1 MKNILLRIIL
11 DNVVLFIAI
20 GIFIN
25 RCVTKKKLLNKLDV
39 QEDMILKVGVLFA
52 IIYLVIK
59 FIMPT
64 VLDVPCCIKGDYFI
78 IEGVAQH
85 NDYGNMYDRRISV
98 LNEKNRE
105 IVRVV
110 FPYKPGI
117 KKGDKIR
124 VQYVPHSG
132 YGRLLEINGEK
143 IQEIE

>member
-1 MKNILLRIIL
+1 MKNILLRIIM
-11 DNVVLFIAI
+11 DDVVILIAI

-39 QEDMILKVGVLFA
+39 QEDMVLKAGVFFA

-64 VLDVPCCIKGDYFI
+64 ILDVPCCIKGEYFI
-78 IEGVAQH
+78 IDGVAQH
-85 NDYGNMYDRRISV
+85 NDYGSMYDRRIRV
-98 LNEKNRE
+98 LNKENQE

-143 IQEIE
+143 VHEIE